1 MHFTSL
7 TESNAVKKEQVWQ
20 ISRYENYVGSNWSW
34 KLNSRCP
41 TEHFT
46 SPEAT
51 PAKKPLAD
59 EGEADEDV
67 FDELDVLEAETGE
80 VEWPEEA
87 DEAVEPEAEDPKSEA
102 SLFISFSCPAFG
114 RVRNFESQERLV

>member
-1 MHFTSL
+1 MRSYWGR
-7 TESNAVKKEQVWQ
+7 E
-20 ISRYENYVGSNWSW
+20 
-34 KLNSRCP
+34 LNSRCP

-67 FDELDVLEAETGE
+67 FDKLDVLEAETEDAEG
-80 VEWPEEA
+80 PEEA
-87 DEAVEPEAEDPKSEA
+87 DEAVEPEAEDPKPEA
-102 SLFISFSCPAFG
+102 SLFISFSCPAFEG
-114 RVRNFESQERLV
+114 